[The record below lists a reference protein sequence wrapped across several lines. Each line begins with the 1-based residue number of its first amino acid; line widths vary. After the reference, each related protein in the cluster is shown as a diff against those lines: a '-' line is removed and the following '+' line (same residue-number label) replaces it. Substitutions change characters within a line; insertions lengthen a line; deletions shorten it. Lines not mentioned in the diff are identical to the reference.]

1 MYSTYFSQFVHG
13 LSIGILPGNDQFEN
27 FDALMSVGICLQG
40 IVLDELKK
48 RFNQES
54 ALLNNVTFDDF
65 TSIASQLS
73 EDFLIKLNASNS
85 KVQDVIPFTDYMG
98 KSLNFYYF
106 DLINQ

>member
-85 KVQDVIPFTDYMG
+85 KV
-98 KSLNFYYF
+98 
-106 DLINQ
+106 